1 MTVNNAVI
9 GSIKLNKI
17 MTGYHPGYLYGNVKI
32 YEPNS
37 LLRHIIHEI
46 PATAYDLYKTLNKPI
61 QRYLSNKYSV
71 GSINE
76 YLYILHSNKPNN
88 GIQTSLDDERLFTN
102 SRQRNHRNSNKELI

>member
-9 GSIKLNKI
+9 GSIKLKI
-17 MTGYHPGYLYGNVKI
+17 MTGYHPGYLFGNVKI
-32 YEPNS
+32 YKPNS
-37 LLRHIIHEI
+37 LLRHIIYEI
-46 PATAYDLYKTLNKPI
+46 PATAYDLSKTLSKPI

-102 SRQRNHRNSNKELI
+102 SPVKETIEIVIKNL